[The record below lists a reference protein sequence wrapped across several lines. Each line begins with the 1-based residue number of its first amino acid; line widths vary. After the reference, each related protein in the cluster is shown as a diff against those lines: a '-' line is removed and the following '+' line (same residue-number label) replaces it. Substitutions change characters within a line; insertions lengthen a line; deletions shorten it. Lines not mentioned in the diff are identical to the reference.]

1 MVRLYIY
8 VEYDIYV
15 GIVLKFKFYLDYF
28 LVSYFGKIILLVYFI
43 LQG

>member
-15 GIVLKFKFYLDYF
+15 DIVLKFKFYLDFF
-28 LVSYFGKIILLVYFI
+28 LVSYFGIIILLVYFV
-43 LQG
+43 L

>member
-15 GIVLKFKFYLDYF
+15 VIVLKFKFYLDFF
-28 LVSYFGKIILLVYFI
+28 LVSFFGIIILFVYFI
-43 LQG
+43 L

>member
-15 GIVLKFKFYLDYF
+15 DIVFKFKIYQDFF
-28 LVSYFGKIILLVYFI
+28 QLVIL
-43 LQG
+43 G